1 MSTRIRTIVGWVLAI
16 LLAAAYA
23 MSAIGKLTGAA
34 TEMFAGWGYPAWFA
48 TLIGGIE
55 LVGAAGLLIPKTRRW
70 AVLGLTV
77 VMLGA
82 AYTHLSNNEAVQVSR
97 PLIFLVALWVT
108 WWLRRAPKTDRSAA
122 SA

>member
-1 MSTRIRTIVGWVLAI
+1 MSTRIRTIVGWVLAV

-23 MSAIGKLTGAA
+23 VSAIAKLTGAA

-82 AYTHLSNNEAVQVSR
+82 AYTHLSDLT
-97 PLIFLVALWVT
+97 P
-108 WWLRRAPKTDRSAA
+108 
-122 SA
+122 